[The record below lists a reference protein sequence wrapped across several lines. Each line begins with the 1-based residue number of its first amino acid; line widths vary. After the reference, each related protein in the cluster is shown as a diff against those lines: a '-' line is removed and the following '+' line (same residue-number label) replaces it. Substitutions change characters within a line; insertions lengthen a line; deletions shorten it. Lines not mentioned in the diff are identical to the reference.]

1 VEVAALESE
10 GPLAAELADAGIAVH
25 PVPRRWRWDLSPA
38 RALAGL
44 TRGGRFDIL
53 HTFLFLPNFY
63 GRMSRLRHRPPLVI
77 SSLRSTGIEGLPR
90 YVAEVLMAPLCDRI
104 IANSDAGRRDLV
116 RRGVAARRITV
127 VRNGL
132 DLDRFAAVPPLDGRA
147 PGRPCIGMVAQM
159 EPRKD
164 HGSLLAAFARVL
176 RTHPRGRLVLAG
188 DGSLRPRIEAAV
200 AALGLGAS
208 VELPGTVERAETV
221 YASLDLY
228 VQASAS
234 QEGTSNSI
242 VEAMASSRPVVAT
255 DIGGNAETVVHGT
268 TGLVVP
274 PRDAG
279 ALAASMSALLDEPA
293 RARDLGLAGRERALR
308 MFHRVRMVDETVRV
322 YETALVP
329 ASRGRAGAAR
339 SA

>member
-1 VEVAALESE
+1 
-10 GPLAAELADAGIAVH
+10 
-25 PVPRRWRWDLSPA
+25 
-38 RALAGL
+38 
-44 TRGGRFDIL
+44 
-53 HTFLFLPNFY
+53 
-63 GRMSRLRHRPPLVI
+63 
-77 SSLRSTGIEGLPR
+77 
-90 YVAEVLMAPLCDRI
+90 
-104 IANSDAGRRDLV
+104 
-116 RRGVAARRITV
+116 
-127 VRNGL
+127 
-132 DLDRFAAVPPLDGRA
+132 
-147 PGRPCIGMVAQM
+147 
-159 EPRKD
+159 
-164 HGSLLAAFARVL
+164 
-176 RTHPRGRLVLAG
+176 VLAG